1 MRRRGGAWLG
11 ARPSEGGGGVRSEW
25 RAHERGVPAGSGVD
39 VTEVGDS
46 RAVCS
51 CESRGGEGRGRHR
64 QVGWSRG
71 WGPVAEG
78 EKKWREGDR
87 WDR

>member
-25 RAHERGVPAGSGVD
+25 RAHEWGVPTGSGVD

-46 RAVCS
+46 RVVCS
-51 CESRGGEGRGRHR
+51 CESRGGEGAAPTSGLVQRVGPGGRGREEM
-64 QVGWSRG
+64 
-71 WGPVAEG
+71 EG
-78 EKKWREGDR
+78 G
-87 WDR
+87 